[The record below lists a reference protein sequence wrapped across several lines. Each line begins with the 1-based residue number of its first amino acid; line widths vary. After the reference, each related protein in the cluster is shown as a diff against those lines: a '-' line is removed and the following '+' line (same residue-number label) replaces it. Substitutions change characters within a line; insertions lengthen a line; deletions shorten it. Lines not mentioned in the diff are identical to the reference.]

1 MCYTINSKSS
11 FVFRFFLVV
20 LLTALFF
27 TTPITADILNV
38 PSVSYPTIRAGIS
51 AANAGD
57 TVQVAAGTYYER
69 ITLKSDVYV
78 LGAGKT
84 VTTING
90 SGFETVVTAT
100 NVNSAAKF
108 DGFTITNGGNGSGLS
123 SLGGGIYLSNGD
135 LTISN
140 CRITGNTISGT
151 FAYGGGVY
159 CTSGSSA
166 TIEDCDITLNTSKY
180 GGGIYINSCAPTI
193 SNCQITDNTAT
204 GDDHGGGIY
213 LTSSSSSGLII
224 DCTISDNNGSG
235 VYCGI
240 YSHPTIENCTITGND
255 AYSGAGIN
263 CYSSTPWVVNTVIAN
278 NTAQM
283 GGGIYSYFYNPTI
296 VNCVFYNNSADGGS
310 VIYYWQCTPVIYNS
324 VLWVSPA
331 ATGFQIYSPSA
342 EPISI
347 TYCDVEG
354 GFTGVGNI
362 STNPGF
368 VNAPGGNFHLAITS
382 NCINNGTDTGAPEYD
397 FEGDPRLTSV
407 GGDNVPDMGVDETTY
422 FPNPPS
428 DLQAHQTADR
438 IHLTWQDNSD
448 DETGFR
454 IESKVGVFGS
464 WNTLGT
470 VDPDTTFYQSGY
482 SINFEYFYRVAAFN
496 ANGDSMYSNEVSI
509 YTLGSLTWLRLDVP
523 NGGEDWPEQSTQTI
537 NWSNGMFPP
546 DYVNLYYSTD
556 TQCTW
561 QLIEAAVPNTG
572 SYSWTVPPEPSDT
585 CLVKVESATSSAMYD
600 LSNAPFTIEPPVPMP
615 DLIVESITT
624 DPLQPIAGQPFNI
637 SVTVQNQGT
646 ADAGVFW
653 IGWYKHLDS
662 PPTPGQAADEYDS
675 VSSLAADATYTM
687 ETTHTYDTP
696 GYFDMYVQVDTTGSV
711 TESDEDNNVFGPQR
725 ITVNEFE
732 IIEDTYNPA
741 MWWFGGDDRPGWTR
755 NVGYGQSFTL
765 SRSAHVDYAG
775 FAFFKRFD
783 YYENP
788 TGSGHAVTLVLN
800 IRNHEGTII
809 KTVSENVPSSFD
821 GGWVLFDVDMD
832 LWAGEKYIYTCTLQD
847 GHINNLNSNIRGRDD
862 NPWPE
867 SQGYYLNNRTP
878 PYDMEE
884 WGNWSMHLWDFNF
897 RLAGVY
903 TDRSRADFNADGIV
917 DLLDLRTLAGNWLRR
932 NCQMPDWC
940 EQTDLDWSNT
950 VQFTDFAVF
959 AHHYLRYESGYDYW
973 VDALHG
979 SDSNPGTWDAPFKTI
994 SLSLSAAGENKLIK
1008 VLPGT
1013 YDETLGETFPLMLQ
1027 PGQILIGDEE
1037 NKGDG
1042 PTPTLIVGYGD
1053 FEAGTFKYATM
1064 VGAEDSKVSGFK
1076 IGTNT
1081 KIQLHIAIVADGVT
1095 VQISDNTFKA
1105 NTYGGVTLSNEGTSV
1120 IEDNVFDTDSYGIYI
1135 RSCMDGP
1142 TIQRNAFLS
1151 MGIPINVSGCSAETL
1166 ISENTISGNGQIGIQ
1181 FGGDAQIDKNTFNR
1195 PDGYTYGAIRCS
1207 SGNPAIRRNIFIC
1220 TEAVRIDGGNP
1231 DLGTASEH
1239 GNNNFSSVTGA
1250 SVTHNGTATVYAI
1263 GNTWPNFPPLFG
1275 TDILLNSTADV
1286 IWWEELGSGT
1296 VTIAEGTG
1304 YDFSTGT
1311 SGGLSHGDF
1320 YYLYQS
1326 EEIKFWANNASQRG
1340 LQDVGLYDS
1349 LNRVQIPTSGYSH
1362 SGVPA
1367 IAGHMYV
1374 SLAEE
1379 GEDGCYIMFKV
1390 NSADETQVKLTYI
1403 YVYAVP

>member
-204 GDDHGGGIY
+204 GDAHGGGIY

-278 NTAQM
+278 NTAHL
-283 GGGIYSYFYNPTI
+283 GGGIYSYFNNPTI

-310 VIYYWQCTPVIYNS
+310 VIYYWQCNPVIYNS
-324 VLWVSPA
+324 ILWVSPA
-331 ATGFQIYSPSA
+331 ATGFQIYSPAA

-354 GFTGVGNI
+354 GFTGTGNI

-382 NCINNGTDTGAPEYD
+382 NCINNGTDIGAPEYD
-397 FEGDPRLTSV
+397 FEGDPRLASV
-407 GGDNVPDMGVDETTY
+407 GGDNVPDMGVDETMY
-422 FPNPPS
+422 FPNSPS
-428 DLQAHQTADR
+428 DLQAHQTSDR

-454 IESKVGVFGS
+454 IESKVSVFGT
-464 WNTLGT
+464 WQTLAT
-470 VDPDTTFYQSGY
+470 VEPDTTFYQASY
-482 SINFEYFYRVAAFN
+482 ALNFEYFYRVAAFN

-537 NWSNGMFPP
+537 NWSNGMYPP

-600 LSNAPFTIEPPVPMP
+600 LSNEYFTI
-615 DLIVESITT
+615 
-624 DPLQPIAGQPFNI
+624 
-637 SVTVQNQGT
+637 
-646 ADAGVFW
+646 
-653 IGWYKHLDS
+653 
-662 PPTPGQAADEYDS
+662 S
-675 VSSLAADATYTM
+675 VS
-687 ETTHTYDTP
+687 P
-696 GYFDMYVQVDTTGSV
+696 
-711 TESDEDNNVFGPQR
+711 NR
-725 ITVNEFE
+725 FE
-732 IIEDTYNPA
+732 IIEDAANA
-741 MWWFGGDDRPGWTR
+741 WGWFGGDDRPGFTR
-755 NVGYGQSFTL
+755 NVGDGQSIML
-765 SRSAHVDYAG
+765 MRSAHVNSAG
-775 FAFFKRFD
+775 FKFRDSFD
-783 YYENP
+783 YIQNP
-788 TGSGHAVTLVLN
+788 TGTGHEVTLVLN
-800 IRNHEGTII
+800 VRSDNGTIVYDTE
-809 KTVSENVPSSFD
+809 KVVPAEFD
-821 GGWVLFDVDMD
+821 GGWVIFDLDTD
-832 LWAGEKYIYTCTLQD
+832 LWAEQQYIFTCYLQD
-847 GHINNLNSNIRGRDD
+847 GETNEYNSSICARSD
-862 NPWPE
+862 NPWPD
-867 SQGYYLNNRTP
+867 STGYSANVTSS
-878 PYDMEE
+878 PYDMED
-884 WGNWSMHLWDFNF
+884 WSNWSVHSWDFNF

-917 DLLDLRTLAGNWLRR
+917 ELHDLATLADNWLRI

-940 EQTDLDWSNT
+940 ENTDLNWNT
-950 VQFTDFAVF
+950 TVEFADFAVF
-959 AHHYLRYESGYDYW
+959 AADWLFIGYKDI
-973 VDALHG
+973 DAADIAAMEDQMSTDAIDG
-979 SDSNPGTWDAPFKTI
+979 SDGNDFW
-994 SLSLSAAGENKLIK
+994 
-1008 VLPGT
+1008 PGT
-1013 YDETLGETFPLMLQ
+1013 YFIYKTNLGRYGKF
-1027 PGQILIGDEE
+1027 IVE
-1037 NKGDG
+1037 NLDK
-1042 PTPTLIVGYGD
+1042 
-1053 FEAGTFKYATM
+1053 
-1064 VGAEDSKVSGFK
+1064 SQ
-1076 IGTNT
+1076 NN
-1081 KIQLHIAIVADGVT
+1081 QLTIAWVTYEADGSVYSSGSGLIIRGTWSCDLDEGQEVPVT
-1095 VQISDNTFKA
+1095 
-1105 NTYGGVTLSNEGTSV
+1105 
-1120 IEDNVFDTDSYGIYI
+1120 
-1135 RSCMDGP
+1135 
-1142 TIQRNAFLS
+1142 
-1151 MGIPINVSGCSAETL
+1151 
-1166 ISENTISGNGQIGIQ
+1166 
-1181 FGGDAQIDKNTFNR
+1181 GDRDWSWAQITSTTRRLYPLN
-1195 PDGYTYGAIRCS
+1195 GARFKLMY
-1207 SGNPAIRRNIFIC
+1207 R
-1220 TEAVRIDGGNP
+1220 
-1231 DLGTASEH
+1231 
-1239 GNNNFSSVTGA
+1239 
-1250 SVTHNGTATVYAI
+1250 
-1263 GNTWPNFPPLFG
+1263 
-1275 TDILLNSTADV
+1275 AD
-1286 IWWEELGSGT
+1286 
-1296 VTIAEGTG
+1296 
-1304 YDFSTGT
+1304 
-1311 SGGLSHGDF
+1311 
-1320 YYLYQS
+1320 
-1326 EEIKFWANNASQRG
+1326 
-1340 LQDVGLYDS
+1340 
-1349 LNRVQIPTSGYSH
+1349 
-1362 SGVPA
+1362 
-1367 IAGHMYV
+1367 
-1374 SLAEE
+1374 
-1379 GEDGCYIMFKV
+1379 
-1390 NSADETQVKLTYI
+1390 
-1403 YVYAVP
+1403 